1 MGGRLEL
8 HEVLKEALG
17 ADHVYFQP
25 PGTIKMSYPCVVYAR
40 APDNTGYADN
50 RVYRRKRRY
59 VLTVIDKNPD
69 SKIPDRMAELPMC
82 ALDRC
87 YTADNLNHYTFTIYF

>member
-1 MGGRLEL
+1 
-8 HEVLKEALG
+8 
-17 ADHVYFQP
+17 
-25 PGTIKMSYPCVVYAR
+25 
-40 APDNTGYADN
+40 NTGYADN